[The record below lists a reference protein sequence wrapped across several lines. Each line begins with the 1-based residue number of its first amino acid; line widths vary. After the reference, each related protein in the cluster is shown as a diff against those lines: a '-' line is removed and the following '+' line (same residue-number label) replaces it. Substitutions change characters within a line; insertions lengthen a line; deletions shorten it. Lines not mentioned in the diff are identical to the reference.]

1 MAYDFDLFV
10 IGAGSGGVRA
20 ARLAGALGKKV
31 AVAEDWTIGGTCV
44 NRGCIPKKLYA
55 YAAHYREDFE
65 DAKGYGWSVGK
76 PRFDWKK
83 LVRAKVK
90 EIGRLNDIYAGLLKN
105 NRVKFITGTA
115 TLTDSHTVK
124 IGRKRYTAANII
136 IAVGGRP
143 SHPEFEGHEHTITSD
158 EFFDMKELPRRVLV
172 VGGGYIACELG
183 SILNGLGSKTT
194 IMYRGDQ
201 ILRGFDDEARNY
213 TAEEMAKKGIKFRL
227 ECQIAR
233 IEKKRDGLHVYCS
246 KGPLMVVD
254 QVLMAIGR
262 KPAIDGLGLIDAG
275 VEIARDG
282 YIIVDEY
289 SRTSVPHIF
298 AIGDC
303 TERLNLTPV
312 AIHEAVCV
320 IETLYNN
327 NPTKPDHRDVATA
340 VFSIPALAAVG
351 LTEEEARK
359 TSAKVQI
366 YKARFRPLRHTM
378 TGRDE
383 RVFMKLVVDGETGRV
398 IGAHMLGVDAPEII
412 QAVAIAVKAGL
423 TKEQFDA
430 TMAIHP
436 TVAEELVLM
445 RTPA

>member
-1 MAYDFDLFV
+1 
-10 IGAGSGGVRA
+10 
-20 ARLAGALGKKV
+20 
-31 AVAEDWTIGGTCV
+31 
-44 NRGCIPKKLYA
+44 
-55 YAAHYREDFE
+55 
-65 DAKGYGWSVGK
+65 

-194 IMYRGDQ
+194 IMYRADQ